1 MKKLSVNIAKCLLVL
16 FPLFITACVNS
27 NDPAGFSFADSFS
40 VHEPI
45 NLYCNYSVSSD
56 VKKSNSGPASSAS
69 TLSRSATAAIP
80 AGITYFVTAETID
93 GPYTGVNAKTVPSSD
108 IDTTNRSFTI
118 SLITGYEWKITAGI
132 KNSAGQEILSDS
144 VTKRLTPND
153 PLMAPTFK
161 LKPHIT
167 SGKTGDL
174 SLYVSCPSGYSLSVS
189 DDTSTSW
196 HVSPDPSIANKHHIT
211 ASNVPSGTYNLVL
224 TFTKAGLPPFVTTQ
238 VVTVYDNLETNI
250 WHSGGNAL
258 ITNGNFELTTAIANI
273 AAENRTD
280 FYVDGTAGGPG
291 NDNNS
296 GNYQAP
302 LATISKAF
310 GLINAI
316 GNDTTTYTI
325 HLKNETYYTISSGI
339 DISKKT
345 IIECYNTTPGDKAG
359 TATLA
364 ASGSVDKI
372 FSNEFGKSLWI
383 FGLNIDGSNISDI
396 IGINQ
401 SGSSTNTFTRITG
414 GSIKNC
420 SRGIKIDIG
429 NLFLKDTEITDNT
442 NWDTTLPGAG
452 VCHTG
457 TANGYVYVMGSTKI
471 IGNKSSGNSPQNLY
485 LDSGRSLVLDGPLTT
500 GAQIGILTSTAPT
513 LAMPTVFTTNYHNY
527 HSTTHPSTY
536 FVGDVYGVS
545 KNAAGEATL
554 NLSGGSLTQQFYDN
568 ITLSCA
574 KTASPDTTIS
584 SDTVSKATDLPCT
597 YQFKVLASDGTDLT
611 STCINNFSLISVKSM
626 GSYYGTDY
634 AEQLSGTSK
643 NQVQLKS
650 ACIPGTY
657 FITMGFTYFGI
668 TYTSTLR
675 VVVTD

>member
-27 NDPAGFSFADSFS
+27 NDPAGFSFADSLS

-56 VKKSNSGPASSAS
+56 VKKSISEPSSSAS

-80 AGITYFVTAETID
+80 AGITYFVTAETTD
-93 GPYTGVNAKTVPSSD
+93 GSRTVNVPSSD
-108 IDTTNRSFTI
+108 IDLTNRSFTI
-118 SLITGYEWKITAGI
+118 SLITGYEWKITVGI

-153 PLMAPTFK
+153 TLMAPTFK

-174 SLYVSCPSGYSLSVS
+174 SLYVTCPAGYSLEVT
-189 DDTSTSW
+189 DETSTTW
-196 HVSPDPSIANKHHIT
+196 NVSPDPSIANKHHIT

-280 FYVDGTAGGPG
+280 FYVDGTPGGPG

-296 GNYQAP
+296 GNYQSPFAS
-302 LATISKAF
+302 ISKAF
-310 GLINAI
+310 GIVNAI
-316 GNDTTTYTI
+316 GNTTYYKI
-325 HLKNETYYTISSGI
+325 HIKNGTSYTLSSSI
-339 DISKKT
+339 DITKNT
-345 IIECYNTTPGDKAG
+345 IIDCYASSPGDNAG
-359 TATLA
+359 TATLTA
-364 ASGSVDKI
+364 TGSIDKI
-372 FSNEFGKSLWI
+372 FSNEFGKQLWI
-383 FGLNIDGSNISDI
+383 YGLNIDGGNISGI

-401 SGSSTNTFTRITG
+401 SGSGTTLTTRITG

-420 SRGIKIDIG
+420 SRGIMFDNG
-429 NLFLKDTEITDNT
+429 NVTLIDTEITDNT
-442 NWDTTLPGAG
+442 NSDTSLPGAG

-457 TANGYVYVMGSTKI
+457 TGNGYLYIKGSTKI
-471 IGNKSSGNSPQNLY
+471 IGNKASDNSPQNLF
-485 LDSGRSLVLDGPLTT
+485 LDSGRSLELDGPLTT
-500 GAQIGILTSTAPT
+500 GAMIGVLTRDPPT
-513 LAMPTVFTTNYHNY
+513 LSLPKTFTVNYHNY
-527 HSTTHPSTY
+527 HSTTHPGTY
-536 FVGDVYGVS
+536 FLGDVYGVS
-545 KNAAGEATL
+545 QNAAGEATL
-554 NLSGGSLTQQFYDN
+554 NLSGGSITNQFYDN

-574 KTASPDTTIS
+574 KFISPNTPIS
-584 SDTVSKATDLPCT
+584 SDSVSKAIGLPRT
-597 YQFKVLASDGTDLT
+597 YQFTALAPDGTDLT
-611 STCINNFSLISVKSM
+611 STNINDFSLISFKNQGTNY
-626 GSYYGTDY
+626 GSDY
-634 AEQLSGTSK
+634 AEQQTGTNK
-643 NQVQLKS
+643 NKVQLKA
-650 ACIPGTY
+650 ACLPGTY
-657 FITMGFTYFGI
+657 YLTMGFTYFGI

>member
-27 NDPAGFSFADSFS
+27 NDPAGFSFADSS
-40 VHEPI
+40 TVQEPI
-45 NLYCNYSVSSD
+45 NLSCSYKVSSE
-56 VKKSNSGPASSAS
+56 VNQKNILPAASDSS
-69 TLSRSATAAIP
+69 LSRSATASIP
-80 AGITYFVTAETID
+80 TGITYFVTAETTD
-93 GPYTGVNAKTVPSSD
+93 GTRTVNVPSSD
-108 IDTTNRSFTI
+108 IDVTNRKFTI
-118 SLITGYEWKITAGI
+118 SLVTGYTWKITVGI
-132 KNSAGQEILSDS
+132 KNSAGKEILSDS
-144 VTKRLTPND
+144 VTKSLTPND
-153 PLMAPTFK
+153 TLMAPTFK

-174 SLYVSCPSGYSLSVS
+174 LLNVSCPSGYSLSVS
-189 DDTSTSW
+189 DETSTSW
-196 HVSPDPSIANKHHIT
+196 HVTPDPVVANKYQVT
-211 ASNVPSGTYNLVL
+211 ASNVASGTYNLIL
-224 TFTKAGLPPFVTTQ
+224 TFTKSGVPPFITSQ
-238 VVTVYDNLETNI
+238 VVTIYDNLETNS

-258 ITNGNFELTTAIANI
+258 INDGNFELTTAIVNLAT
-273 AAENRTD
+273 ENRTD

-325 HLKNETYYTISSGI
+325 HLKNETHYTISSGI
-339 DISKKT
+339 DISKNT

-359 TATLA
+359 TATIA

-372 FSNEFGKSLWI
+372 FSNEFGKSFWI
-383 FGLNIDGSNISDI
+383 FGLNIDGANISDI

-401 SGSSTNTFTRITG
+401 SGSSTNTFTRMTG

-420 SRGIKIDIG
+420 SRGIKFDIG
-429 NLFLKDTEITDNT
+429 NFFLINTEITDNT

-457 TANGYVYVMGSTKI
+457 TANGFLYISGNTKI
-471 IGNKSSGNSPQNLY
+471 FGNKASDNSPQNLY
-485 LDSGRSLVLDGPLTT
+485 LDSGRYLELDGPLTT
-500 GAQIGILTSTAPT
+500 GAMIGVLTRDPPT
-513 LAMPTVFTTNYHNY
+513 LSLPKTFTINYHNY
-527 HSTTHPSTY
+527 HSTTHPGTY

-545 KNAAGEATL
+545 QNAAGEATL
-554 NLSGGSLTQQFYDN
+554 NLSGGSITNQFYDN

-584 SDTVSKATDLPCT
+584 SDTVSKATGLPCT

-650 ACIPGTY
+650 ACVPGTY

-675 VVVTD
+675 VVVTN

>member
-27 NDPAGFSFADSFS
+27 NDPAVFSFADSFS

-56 VKKSNSGPASSAS
+56 VKKSNSSPSSSAS
-69 TLSRSATAAIP
+69 TLSRSATAAVP
-80 AGITYFVTAETID
+80 AGITYFVTAETTD
-93 GPYTGVNAKTVPSSD
+93 GSRTVNVPSSD
-108 IDTTNRSFTI
+108 IDLTNRSFTI
-118 SLITGYEWKITAGI
+118 SLITGYEWKITVGI

-153 PLMAPTFK
+153 TLMAPTFK

-167 SGKTGDL
+167 AGKTGDL
-174 SLYVSCPSGYSLSVS
+174 SLYVTCPAGYSLSVS
-189 DDTSTSW
+189 DETSTSW
-196 HVSPDPSIANKHHIT
+196 NVSPDPSIANKHHIT

-258 ITNGNFELTTAIANI
+258 ITDGNFELTTAIANI

-296 GNYQAP
+296 GNYQSPFAS
-302 LATISKAF
+302 ISKAF
-310 GLINAI
+310 GIINAI
-316 GNDTTTYTI
+316 GNTTYYKI
-325 HLKNETYYTISSGI
+325 HIKNGTFYTLSSVI
-339 DISKKT
+339 DITKNT
-345 IIECYNTTPGDKAG
+345 IIDCYASSPGDNAG
-359 TATLA
+359 TATLTA
-364 ASGSVDKI
+364 TGSIDKI
-372 FSNEFGKSLWI
+372 FSNEFGKQLWI
-383 FGLNIDGSNISDI
+383 YGLNIDGGNISGI

-401 SGSSTNTFTRITG
+401 SGSSTNTSTRMTG

-457 TANGYVYVMGSTKI
+457 TANGYVYVIGSTKI
-471 IGNKSSGNSPQNLY
+471 IGNKSSDNSPQNLY

-513 LAMPTVFTTNYHNY
+513 LAMPKVFTTNYHNY

-545 KNAAGEATL
+545 QNADGEATL

-574 KTASPDTTIS
+574 KAASPDTTIS
-584 SDTVSKATDLPCT
+584 SDTVSKATGLPCT

-634 AEQLSGTSK
+634 AEQQSGTSK

-650 ACIPGTY
+650 ACVPGTY

-675 VVVTD
+675 VVVTN

>member
-56 VKKSNSGPASSAS
+56 VKKSNSGPSSSAS
-69 TLSRSATAAIP
+69 ILSRSATAAVP
-80 AGITYFVTAETID
+80 AGITYFVTAETTD
-93 GPYTGVNAKTVPSSD
+93 GSRTVNVPSSD
-108 IDTTNRSFTI
+108 IDLTNRSFTI
-118 SLITGYEWKITAGI
+118 SLITGYEWTITVGI

-153 PLMAPTFK
+153 TLMAPTFK

-167 SGKTGDL
+167 AGKTGDL
-174 SLYVSCPSGYSLSVS
+174 SLYVTCPSGYSLSVS
-189 DDTSTSW
+189 DETSTTW
-196 HVSPDPSIANKHHIT
+196 NVSPDPSIANKHHIT

-238 VVTVYDNLETNI
+238 IVTVYDNLETNI

-258 ITNGNFELTTAIANI
+258 ITNGNFELTTAIVNI
-273 AAENRTD
+273 AAENRRE

-310 GLINAI
+310 GLINAVGLDNNSI
-316 GNDTTTYTI
+316 VYTI
-325 HLKNETYYTISSGI
+325 HIKNGTSETISTGI
-339 DISKKT
+339 DVTK
-345 IIECYNTTPGDKAG
+345 IILVDCYATTPGDKAG
-359 TATLA
+359 TATLT
-364 ASGSVDKI
+364 ASTGATYI
-372 FSNEFGKSLWI
+372 FNVTSKNLYLY
-383 FGLNIDGSNISDI
+383 GLNLDGNNVSDI
-396 IGINQ
+396 IGIYAN
-401 SGSSTNTFTRITG
+401 SPSTDYATVQINS
-414 GSIKNC
+414 GSIKHCCN
-420 SRGIKIDIG
+420 GLYLDG
-429 NLFLKDTEITDNT
+429 NHTYVYLTGGEITDNVNT
-442 NWDTTLPGAG
+442 SSRIGAG
-452 VCHTG
+452 ISIN
-457 TANGYVYVMGSTKI
+457 NGSIAHLYVEGSPKV
-471 IGNKSSGNSPQNLY
+471 IGNMASDGSPQNFY
-485 LDSGRSLVLDGPLTT
+485 LPTGNRIGFTGALTT
-500 GAQIGILTSTAPT
+500 GAQIGITTQTPPT
-513 LAMPTVFTTNYHNY
+513 LSTPTQFTTNYTT
-527 HSTTHPSTY
+527 SQGTTHPSTY

-545 KNAAGEATL
+545 QNGDGEATL

-574 KTASPDTTIS
+574 KAASPDTTIS
-584 SDTVSKATDLPCT
+584 SDTVSKATGLPCT

-634 AEQLSGTSK
+634 AAQLSGTSK

-650 ACIPGTY
+650 ACVPGTY

-675 VVVTD
+675 VVVTN

>member
-40 VHEPI
+40 VHEPV

-56 VKKSNSGPASSAS
+56 VKKSISDPSSSAS
-69 TLSRSATAAIP
+69 TLSRSATAAVP
-80 AGITYFVTAETID
+80 AGITYFVTAETTD
-93 GPYTGVNAKTVPSSD
+93 GSRTVNVPSSD
-108 IDTTNRSFTI
+108 IDLTNRSFTI
-118 SLITGYEWKITAGI
+118 SLITGYEWKITVGI

-153 PLMAPTFK
+153 TLMAPTFK

-174 SLYVSCPSGYSLSVS
+174 SLYVTCPSGYSLSVS
-189 DDTSTSW
+189 DETSTTW
-196 HVSPDPSIANKHHIT
+196 NVSPDPSIANKHHIT

-258 ITNGNFELTTAIANI
+258 ITNGNFELTTAIVNI
-273 AAENRTD
+273 AAENRRE

-302 LATISKAF
+302 LASISKAF
-310 GLINAI
+310 GLINAVGLDNNSI
-316 GNDTTTYTI
+316 VYTI
-325 HLKNETYYTISSGI
+325 HIKNGTSETISTGI
-339 DISKKT
+339 DVTK
-345 IIECYNTTPGDKAG
+345 IILVDCYATTPGDKAG
-359 TATLA
+359 TATLT
-364 ASGSVDKI
+364 ASTGATYI
-372 FSNEFGKSLWI
+372 FNVTSKNLYLY
-383 FGLNIDGSNISDI
+383 GLNLDGNNVSDI
-396 IGINQ
+396 IGIYAN
-401 SGSSTNTFTRITG
+401 SPSTDYATVQINS
-414 GSIKNC
+414 GSIKHCCN
-420 SRGIKIDIG
+420 GLYLDG
-429 NLFLKDTEITDNT
+429 NHTYVYLTGGEITDNVNT
-442 NWDTTLPGAG
+442 SSRIGAG
-452 VCHTG
+452 ISIN
-457 TANGYVYVMGSTKI
+457 NGIIAHLYVEGSPKV
-471 IGNKSSGNSPQNLY
+471 IGNMADDGSPQNFY
-485 LDSGRSLVLDGPLTT
+485 LPTGNRIDFTGALTT
-500 GAQIGILTSTAPT
+500 GAQIGITTQTPPT
-513 LAMPTVFTTNYHNY
+513 LSAPAEFTTNYTT
-527 HSTTHPSTY
+527 SQGTTHPSTY

-545 KNAAGEATL
+545 QNADGEATL

-574 KTASPDTTIS
+574 KAASPDTTIS
-584 SDTVSKATDLPCT
+584 SDTVSKATGLPCT

-634 AEQLSGTSK
+634 AVQLSGTSK

-650 ACIPGTY
+650 ACVPGTY

-675 VVVTD
+675 VVVTN

>member
-1 MKKLSVNIAKCLLVL
+1 MKKLPVNIAKCLLVL
-16 FPLFITACVNS
+16 FLLFITACVNS
-27 NDPAGFSFADSFS
+27 NDPAVFSFADSFS

-56 VKKSNSGPASSAS
+56 VKKSISGPAASAS
-69 TLSRSATAAIP
+69 PLSRSATAAVP
-80 AGITYFVTAETID
+80 AGITYFVTAETTD
-93 GPYTGVNAKTVPSSD
+93 GSRTVNVPSSD
-108 IDTTNRSFTI
+108 IDLTNRSFTI
-118 SLITGYEWKITAGI
+118 SLITGYEWKITVGI

-153 PLMAPTFK
+153 TLMAPTFK

-174 SLYVSCPSGYSLSVS
+174 SLYVTCPSGYSLSVS
-189 DDTSTSW
+189 DETSTTW
-196 HVSPDPSIANKHHIT
+196 NVSPDPSIANKHHIT

-258 ITNGNFELTTAIANI
+258 ITDGNFELTTAIVNI

-302 LATISKAF
+302 LASIGKAF
-310 GLINAI
+310 GLINAV
-316 GNDTTTYTI
+316 GNNSATYTI
-325 HLKNETYYTISSGI
+325 HIKNGTSSTISSGI
-339 DISKKT
+339 SISKNIT
-345 IIECYNTTPGDKAG
+345 VECYDTAPGDKAG
-359 TATLA
+359 TATLTVET
-364 ASGSVDKI
+364 GSTATYI
-372 FSNEFGKSLWI
+372 FSVQGKTFKLN
-383 FGLNIDGSNISDI
+383 GLNLDGNNVSDI
-396 IGINQ
+396 VGLYVN
-401 SGSSTNTFTRITG
+401 SGAYPTTVEFNS
-414 GSIKNC
+414 GSIKHCRN
-420 SRGIKIDIG
+420 GITMG
-429 NLFLKDTEITDNT
+429 GVVTNVYLNGGEITENVNT
-442 NWDTTLPGAG
+442 STTNIGAG
-452 VCHTG
+452 ISIND
-457 TANGYVYVMGSTKI
+457 ANPGRLYVKGSPKV
-471 IGNKSSGNSPQNLY
+471 IGNKDSDNKPQNIY
-485 LDSGRSLVLDGPLTT
+485 IPTNRTIQFSGALTT
-500 GAQIGILTSTAPT
+500 GAQLGITTQTPPT
-513 LAMPTVFTTNYHNY
+513 LLAPVEFTYHYTTNQG
-527 HSTTHPSTY
+527 TTHPSTY

-545 KNAAGEATL
+545 QNAAGEATL

-574 KTASPDTTIS
+574 KAASPDTTIS
-584 SDTVSKATDLPCT
+584 SDTVSKATGLPCT

-650 ACIPGTY
+650 ACVPGTY

-675 VVVTD
+675 VVVTN